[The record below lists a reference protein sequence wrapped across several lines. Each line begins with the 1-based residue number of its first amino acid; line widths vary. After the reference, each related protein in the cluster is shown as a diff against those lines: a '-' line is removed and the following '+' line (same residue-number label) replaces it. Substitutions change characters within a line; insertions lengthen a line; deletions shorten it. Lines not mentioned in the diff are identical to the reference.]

1 MESIVVE
8 PDVKIRRCTI
18 HNNSEAID
26 NYRPLAFKSFNSLIT
41 LHANRG
47 ISENQYTA
55 FTHVDLAEALKNQ

>member
-1 MESIVVE
+1 MSRYG
-8 PDVKIRRCTI
+8 DDHAI
-18 HNNSEAID
+18 HSNSEAID

-55 FTHVDLAEALKNQ
+55 FTHVDSAEALKNQ